1 MATMGGLKQT
11 RCASDIEMSAWAV
24 HMGSRLT
31 LGNPA
36 SNKPAKDET
45 IQSIVVSYLQ
55 QGAKAHS
62 IH

>member
-1 MATMGGLKQT
+1 MGTLGRGLKQD
-11 RCASDIEMSAWAV
+11 RSASNKELSACAV
-24 HMGSRLT
+24 HMRSKLKGS
-31 LGNPA
+31 PA
-36 SNKPAKDET
+36 SNKPAKDEA

>member
-1 MATMGGLKQT
+1 MGTVGGGLKQD
-11 RCASDIEMSAWAV
+11 RSVSNKEMSACAA
-24 HMGSRLT
+24 HMGSKLK
-31 LGNPA
+31 GNPA
-36 SNKPAKDET
+36 SNKPAKDEA